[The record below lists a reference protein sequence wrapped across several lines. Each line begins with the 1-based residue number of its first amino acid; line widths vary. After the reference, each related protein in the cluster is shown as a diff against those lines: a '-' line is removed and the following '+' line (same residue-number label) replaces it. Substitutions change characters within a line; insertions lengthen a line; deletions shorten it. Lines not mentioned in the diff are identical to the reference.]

1 MTWDA
6 AWKNTV
12 AVEGD
17 KYTNDP
23 ADSGGETKWGITRT
37 TAIENGYVGQMKDLD
52 EATAK
57 SIAKKAFWDVMRLD
71 DIVRLSDAVAME
83 LFDTGF
89 NCGPGTSGRFLQ
101 RGLNALNHDQDDYA
115 DIAEDG
121 KMGHGTTG
129 ALALYL
135 AKRHPLEEGEL
146 VMLRVLNGQQLAYYL
161 DLTRSRVKDE
171 RFFYG
176 WVKNRVEI

>member
-1 MTWDA
+1 MSWDA

-23 ADSGGETKWGITRT
+23 ADSGGPTKWGITEKVAR
-37 TAIENGYVGQMKDLD
+37 AYGYLGPMQDLD
-52 EATAK
+52 EPTAK
-57 SIAKKAFWDVMRLD
+57 AIGKQAFWDVMRLD

-83 LFDTGF
+83 LLDTGF
-89 NCGPGTSGRFLQ
+89 NCGPGTAVRFLQ

-115 DIAEDG
+115 DILEDG

-129 ALALYL
+129 AFALYL